1 MLQHLRLIAILASLV
16 CSLPLAAQTTMSFR
30 SDGENVLAPGLPF
43 QAERVTRIEHKL
55 IDGNEISS
63 EEHETIARDADGR
76 FYDESILT
84 SSGANPLPNAGLF
97 HLVADP
103 VAHTTLTW
111 STFSQVAISGRLS
124 PSVHLT
130 VTTLRPNSDET
141 AHLPKNSSVVTTQDL
156 GKKTI
161 ASLAVTGTRTI
172 TTIAVGNIG
181 NSRNIVI
188 THDVWTST
196 DLQITLSESDNS
208 PISGTRTSEIT
219 TITRTTPPSAL
230 FDPPVGYTIKSQTLP
245 GGGVMGGISSPPPHQ
260 P

>member
-1 MLQHLRLIAILASLV
+1 MLRHLRLMAILAALV
-16 CSLPLAAQTTMSFR
+16 CSLPLAAQITMSFR
-30 SDGENVLAPGLPF
+30 SDGENVLAPGQPF

-55 IDGNEISS
+55 IDGNQISS

-84 SSGANPLPNAGLF
+84 SSGAKPLPNAGLF
-97 HLVADP
+97 HLIADP

-111 STFSQVAISGRLS
+111 STFSQIATSGRL
-124 PSVHLT
+124 PASVHLT
-130 VTTLRPNSDET
+130 VTTLRPNNDET
-141 AHLPKNSSVVTTQDL
+141 AHLPKNSTVVTTQDL

-161 ASLAVTGTRTI
+161 AGLAATGTRTI

-181 NSRNIVI
+181 NKSDIVI
-188 THDVWTST
+188 THDLWTST

-219 TITRTTPPSAL
+219 TITRTSPPSSL
-230 FDPPVGYTIKSQTLP
+230 FDPPVGYTIKPQS
-245 GGGVMGGISSPPPHQ
+245 GVMGGFSTSPPHQ